1 MAEVVIYT
9 WRWGYQKGS
18 GCSLSFSLRETS
30 YHYCELFWN
39 QCGKK
44 LVSQASVQESQCLI
58 VTMGASLCWH
68 LQFYLW
74 SILSPNNQKFKKKKM
89 KPQETTVFILKTPLS
104 LQLFTPLTAHLIS
117 FYVLLNAIH
126 HYCIFKTLPGSWKN
140 IPLHQQPFILF
151 LTWFLLSCQG

>member
-9 WRWGYQKGS
+9 WRWGYQKGL

-44 LVSQASVQESQCLI
+44 LVSQASVQENQCLI

-74 SILSPNNQKFKKKKM
+74 SILSPDNQKFKKKN
-89 KPQETTVFILKTPLS
+89 E
-104 LQLFTPLTAHLIS
+104 AAGNNS
-117 FYVLLNAIH
+117 FYFEDTTKPTVIYTPYCSSHIFLRSFKCNPSLLH
-126 HYCIFKTLPGSWKN
+126 FQN
-140 IPLHQQPFILF
+140 IAWLLEKHPTSSAALHLVPYMV
-151 LTWFLLSCQG
+151 SA